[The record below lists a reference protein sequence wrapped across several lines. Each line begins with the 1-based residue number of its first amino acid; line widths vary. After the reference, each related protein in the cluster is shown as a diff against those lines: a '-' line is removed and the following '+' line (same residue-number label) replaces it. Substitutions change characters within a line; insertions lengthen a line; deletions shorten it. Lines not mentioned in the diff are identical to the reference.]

1 MAHRSHFALTPRH
14 RHRNL
19 VNMDE
24 AAPLRVLLADDHP
37 RYRRGIRERLTRNGV
52 DVIAECGD
60 GRQAVALAQQ
70 HSPDVVLMDI
80 HMPGVA
86 GPEAT
91 AEIMRRS
98 PDARVVMLTIAA
110 DEATVMDAMLAGA
123 SGYVVKSAAV
133 RDLLA
138 GIRAAA
144 AGETFMSP
152 QVASKLLMRWRY
164 LEKSVRGASADTALS
179 SRELEV
185 LRLIAEGHENTDIAD
200 RLMISTNTVKRHVAA
215 ILTKLRAANRTDA
228 AVQAVRDGLI

>member
-1 MAHRSHFALTPRH
+1 MPI
-14 RHRNL
+14 
-19 VNMDE
+19 
-24 AAPLRVLLADDHP
+24 RVLLADDQ
-37 RYRRGIRERLTRNGV
+37 RLVRRGFRMILRAEPDIEVVGEAENGL
-52 DVIAECGD
+52 E
-60 GRQAVALAQQ
+60 AVAAAAELE
-70 HSPDVVLMDI
+70 PDVVLMDI

-152 QVASKLLMRWRY
+152 HVASKLLMRWRY
-164 LEKSVRGASADTALS
+164 LERSAREAVADTALS

-185 LRLIAEGHENTDIAD
+185 LDCLAQGMTKAQIAD
-200 RLMISTNTVKRHVAA
+200 RLLLSPHTVRTHINHVLRKLEVHST
-215 ILTKLRAANRTDA
+215 LA
-228 AVQAVRDGLI
+228 AVSVANKSRMAR